1 MTLIFHSSEV
11 ICCCPSGFRP
21 AVLGDDH
28 PCPTHG
34 LTGRAAHR
42 RPCSWHHLQ
51 LRVELPHL
59 HLVPIRR
66 FHGHIP
72 PSHFT
77 CIEVRFTRR
86 VGCYAHP
93 IRFVF
98 ARGDMEDV
106 VVDDSMGMMGG
117 DGGLGMPTDVSRRSI
132 GMLLPRLPK
141 RGFEVRSWTTMVSST
156 NGDSTTT
163 MQSEFSMS
171 STHDWIS
178 FLLMTLGIF
187 SSFAY
192 LSSQLIAIFKVGSS
206 SSRLS
211 SASYARNGGRI
222 PLGNLPIPP
231 RPRQRRR
238 SLRNCKLENTCAPC
252 SG

>member
-1 MTLIFHSSEV
+1 MGSQDEPLIDGLAAGTIFSFAWNFLISISFQFVGFMVTYLLHTSHASKYGSRAGLGVTLIQY
-11 ICCCPSGFRP
+11 
-21 AVLGDDH
+21 
-28 PCPTHG
+28 G
-34 LTGRAAHR
+34 LYSR
-42 RPCSWHHLQ
+42 
-51 LRVELPHL
+51 E
-59 HLVPIRR
+59 
-66 FHGHIP
+66 
-72 PSHFT
+72 
-77 CIEVRFTRR
+77 
-86 VGCYAHP
+86 
-93 IRFVF
+93 
-98 ARGDMEDV
+98 GDMEDV